1 MTDSEKLDIIITK
14 VDSVEKRMDSL
25 ETKMDSLEIKVDSM
39 DKRLC
44 SVERTALDTKGEVRL
59 MRAIVENEINYN
71 VKLIAEGHYDLNRK
85 VDDAVHTALDVAAK
99 EEVYDVKHVLYE
111 AKLKELSSRM
121 DLYAG

>member
-1 MTDSEKLDIIITK
+1 MTDSEKLDLLITK
-14 VDSVEKRMDSL
+14 TSSLETKVDSL
-25 ETKMDSLEIKVDSM
+25 ETKVDSLETRVDSM

-44 SVERTALDTKGEVRL
+44 SVERGLLDSKGELRLVR
-59 MRAIVENEINYN
+59 AVIENELNHN

-85 VDDAVHTALDVAAK
+85 VDDAIHSTLDIAAK

-111 AKLKELSSRM
+111 AKLKELAGRM